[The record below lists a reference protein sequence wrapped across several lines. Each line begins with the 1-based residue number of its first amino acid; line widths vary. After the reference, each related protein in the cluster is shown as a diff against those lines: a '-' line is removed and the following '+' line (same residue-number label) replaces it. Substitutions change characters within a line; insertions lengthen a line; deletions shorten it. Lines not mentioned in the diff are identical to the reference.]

1 MKHISA
7 LIFLQLEN
15 IYQIY
20 YNGDLKMNTD
30 VNVLQWLFK
39 TLSSP
44 KTVTSFKGKVCEI
57 ME

>member
-1 MKHISA
+1 
-7 LIFLQLEN
+7 
-15 IYQIY
+15 
-20 YNGDLKMNTD
+20 MNTD

-39 TLSSP
+39 FSSL